1 MKELQID
8 PCPRFLRRTFRE
20 LQKETF
26 RLFHCEGSEGMAHSS
41 ISISIAAVRT
51 RTSTFVTRRR
61 I

>member
-26 RLFHCEGSEGMAHSS
+26 RLFHCEGSESVHDDL
-41 ISISIAAVRT
+41 VPL
-51 RTSTFVTRRR
+51 
-61 I
+61 